1 MLSEGHSCPV
11 RKEDLPRPSAWP
23 GPSVSSLSG
32 EVRPLPWHEG
42 HIGLPGQSWVNAREA
57 CRVLPGMG

>member
-1 MLSEGHSCPV
+1 MPL
-11 RKEDLPRPSAWP
+11 RLAR
-23 GPSVSSLSG
+23 PSVSSLSG

-42 HIGLPGQSWVNAREA
+42 HLGLPGQSWVNAREA